1 MIRTAPEGR
10 WFIVGAWVVALVL
23 LWVAASKGSVLWI
36 GGALLWT
43 VLAVWVVAFFRDPER
58 TWARGDRLVVS
69 PADGKV
75 VSVVEVEESSF
86 FQGRAQ
92 RVSIFMNVFDCHVNR
107 YPTDGTVAYRH
118 YNPGEFGHAA
128 AEKSSL
134 SNEQSSVGLTT
145 ARGKVLVR
153 QIAGLV
159 ARRIVT
165 DHQVGTVVHQGERL
179 GMIRFGSR
187 VDLFLPLGT
196 RVLVH
201 TGDTTRVGVTVVA
214 EWS

>member
-10 WFIVGAWVVALVL
+10 WFIVGAWVVELVL
-23 LWVAASKGSVLWI
+23 ILAAVSTGAGGWIAGSVLWF
-36 GGALLWT
+36 A
-43 VLAVWVVAFFRDPER
+43 LAVWVVAFFRDPKR
-58 TWARGDRLVVS
+58 VWTRGDRLIVA

-75 VSVVEVEESSF
+75 VSVIEVEEPAF
-86 FQGRAQ
+86 LGTRAR

-107 YPTDGTVAYRH
+107 YPTDGTVTYRH
-118 YNPGEFGHAA
+118 YNPGAFGHAA

-134 SNEQSSVGLTT
+134 SNEQASVGLTT
-145 ARGKVLVR
+145 PRGKVLVR

-165 DHQVGTVVHQGERL
+165 DHAVGTVVHQGERM

-187 VDLFLPLGT
+187 VDLFLPLDT

-201 TGDTTRVGVTVVA
+201 VGDTTRVGVTVVA

>member
-10 WFIVGAWVVALVL
+10 WFIVGAWIVALVL
-23 LWVAASKGSVLWI
+23 WLGVYRYATAGWWIAAVLSI
-36 GGALLWT
+36 LL
-43 VLAVWVVAFFRDPER
+43 AAWVVAFFRDPER
-58 TWARGDRLVVS
+58 SGQRGERLILA

-75 VSVVEVEESSF
+75 VGIVETDEPAF
-86 FQGRAQ
+86 FQGRAL
-92 RVSIFMNVFDCHVNR
+92 RISIFMNVFNCHVNR
-107 YPTDGTVAYRH
+107 YPTSGIVRYRH
-118 YNPGEFGHAA
+118 YNRGKFGHAA

-134 SNEQSSVGLTT
+134 DNEQSSVGLMTD
-145 ARGKVLVR
+145 RGKVLIR

-165 DHQVGTVVHQGERL
+165 DHEVGTPVQQGQRM

-187 VDLFLPLGT
+187 VDLFLPVGT
-196 RVLVH
+196 NVLVK
-201 TGDTTRVGVTVVA
+201 TGDNTLVGVTVVA